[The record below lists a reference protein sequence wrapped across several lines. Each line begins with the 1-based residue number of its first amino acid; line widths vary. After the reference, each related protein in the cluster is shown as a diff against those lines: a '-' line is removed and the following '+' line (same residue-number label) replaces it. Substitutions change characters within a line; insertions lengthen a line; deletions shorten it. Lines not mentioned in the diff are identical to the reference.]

1 MKWSYTIRSLAGIYL
16 LWTTYGMIKGLI
28 DGTASTQWFWVFSV
42 FFGVMGVIFLYTGM
56 KGWAKLNKEEKEQ
69 QAKAM
74 EEAKAKKDKM
84 LAGQKMTEEV
94 PEEPE
99 ELQETEE
106 EKEEREEPQEED
118 ASEDEKEEE
127 N

>member
-16 LWTTYGMIKGLI
+16 LWTTFGMVQGLL
-28 DGTASTQWFWVFSV
+28 DGTASTQWFWLFSV

-56 KGWAKLNKEEKEQ
+56 KGWAKINKEEKEQ

-74 EEAKAKKDKM
+74 EEAKAKKSQL
-84 LAGQKMTEEV
+84 LAGQHVEEI

-99 ELQETEE
+99 EMNVTEE
-106 EKEEREEPQEED
+106 SQEVGEEPAEEED
-118 ASEDEKEEE
+118 RDEDLNQDK
-127 N
+127 